1 MSEPTQ
7 AWPATEALIEQG
19 NSLLWSPGMAPLN
32 TLADSVIAIAFLL
45 IPLLLLRIA
54 RRRRDFR
61 AGPMLTGFSI
71 VSLCCAMVSLL
82 DIGNLLHPAP
92 SLALSMSWL
101 TIAFKI
107 VGALTLLVATGL
119 LWKALPGILTMPSDR
134 QLRET
139 NDSLARATREL
150 EAFTASVSHDL
161 RSPLTTIAGQAGL
174 LELSMG
180 EQASDD
186 QRRRLTRI
194 QNSVKQMSEL
204 IDALL
209 VLSRI
214 SRHTLH
220 REIVDV
226 SAIAEAV
233 IAELRQNDPLRVV
246 QVKIQPGMS
255 VHGDRRLI
263 SDLVTNLL
271 ANSWKFTSKTA
282 QPSIEMDASTNG
294 YMATLHVRDNG
305 AGFDMAYVQK
315 LFKPFQ
321 RLHGPAEFTGSGIG
335 LATVARIVERHGGRI
350 WAEAKPLQGA
360 TFHFTLP
367 SMPITDE
374 FLVGARSAS

>member
-19 NSLLWSPGMAPLN
+19 NSLMWSPGMVPLN
-32 TLADSVIAIAFLL
+32 TIANIVVAIAFLL
-45 IPLLLLRIA
+45 IPLLLMRIA

-71 VSLCCAMVSLL
+71 VSISCGVISLL
-82 DIGNLLHPAP
+82 EVGSLLHPSP
-92 SLALSMSWL
+92 SLAWL
-101 TIAFKI
+101 TIAFKL
-107 VGALTLLVATGL
+107 VGALTLLIAAGL
-119 LWKALPGILTMPSDR
+119 LWRALPGILTMPSDR

-186 QRRRLTRI
+186 QRRRLSRI

-226 SAIAEAV
+226 SGIAEAV